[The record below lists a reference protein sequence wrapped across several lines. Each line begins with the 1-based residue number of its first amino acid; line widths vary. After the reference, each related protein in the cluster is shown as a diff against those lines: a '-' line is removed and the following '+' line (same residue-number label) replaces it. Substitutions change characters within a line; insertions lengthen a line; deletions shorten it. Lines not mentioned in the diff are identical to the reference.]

1 MCSGKTGGSD
11 TNMAHGDSD
20 VAKDDVTEVTISPPP
35 PAIKEA
41 DKDSKLA
48 SISDPGAKMDVDK
61 MLSHAGDFGRYQ
73 YLLMLLFSV
82 INILSTFDYF
92 GQLFIFVQPE
102 YWCHIS
108 ELPHVSPED
117 AHHVWTPPQD
127 PSCSRYDVNLTTVKV
142 VNGTPDWRGSNWT
155 LRHCDAGWDY
165 NLTDG
170 YRSIISELD
179 WVCDDSWKPAVA
191 QSMFF
196 VGSVLGSL
204 GLGIMSDHVGRLP
217 VLILAN
223 MLALCGNVATVFTS
237 ALPEFSFC
245 RMITGLATDNNFV
258 MMYIIV
264 LEYMRPNR
272 RTLGLNLCIGVFHT
286 LACIAVPWVAI
297 WAGNWRLFLLVITI
311 PNIVVPGFYFC
322 VPESASWLLSK
333 GRVKHA
339 LRCFQRV
346 AAFNGKKLPPQV
358 VQTFETSAKLSVPQ
372 GTGNL
377 LGLFKTPRLRRKTCI
392 LIFKSMVLT
401 LCFDAISRN
410 VDGLGYSPFVMFS
423 MTSVTKFPASLIILL
438 LQDRIGRKAM
448 ASGSLLISGVFTI
461 ASGLVIA
468 IVGAKSVPMVT
479 AGLAVVGR
487 FGVNI
492 AYSSGAQY
500 AAELIPTEVR
510 GQGVSAIH
518 MVGYA
523 ATFFSSHI
531 LYLATYSRAI
541 PELVLGGLSIIGAA
555 LCLLLP
561 ETLNRT
567 LPVTLEDGEAFGE
580 GEGVWEFAWCQKS
593 DKKYQHNST
602 QDLVS

>member
-1 MCSGKTGGSD
+1 
-11 TNMAHGDSD
+11 MAHGDTE
-20 VAKDDVTEVTISPPP
+20 VARDDVTVVTIIS
-35 PAIKEA
+35 ATKDGDA
-41 DKDSKLA
+41 DTKQKLH
-48 SISDPGAKMDVDK
+48 SEQGANMDVDK
-61 MLSHAGDFGRYQ
+61 MLAYAGDFGRYQ

-92 GQLFIFVQPE
+92 GQLFMFVQPE
-102 YWCHIS
+102 YWCH
-108 ELPHVSPED
+108 LPEMAHLHPED
-117 AHHVWTPPQD
+117 RRWTWSPPED
-127 PSCSRYDVNLTTVKV
+127 SSCSRYDTNLTTVGV
-142 VNGTPDWRGSNWT
+142 VNGTLDWSGKNRT
-155 LRHCDAGWDY
+155 VRACDSGWEY

-170 YRSIISELD
+170 YQSIISEMH
-179 WVCDDSWKPAVA
+179 WVCSDSWKPALA

-196 VGSVLGSL
+196 IGSVIGSL
-204 GLGIMSDHVGRLP
+204 ALGIMSDHIGRLP

-223 MLALCGNVATVFTS
+223 MLALVGNVATVFTS
-237 ALPEFSFC
+237 GLPDLAFC
-245 RMITGLATDNNFV
+245 RMMNGLATDNNFV

-264 LEYMRPNR
+264 LEYMRPDK

-286 LACIAVPWVAI
+286 LACIVVPWLAI
-297 WAGNWRLFLLVITI
+297 WAGNWRLFLLIITL

-333 GRVKHA
+333 GRVQDA
-339 LRCFQRV
+339 LRCFRRV
-346 AAFNGKKLPPQV
+346 AACNGKTLPPGV
-358 VQTFETSAKLSVPQ
+358 VQTFETSAKFSVPQ

-423 MTSVTKFPASLIILL
+423 MTSLTKLPASLIILL
-438 LQDRIGRKAM
+438 LQDRVGRKAM

-461 ASGLVIA
+461 ASGIVIA
-468 IVGAKSVPMVT
+468 CVGAKTVPLVT
-479 AGLAVVGR
+479 AALAVVGR
-487 FGVNI
+487 FGVNV

-510 GQGVSAIH
+510 GQGVAAIH

-523 ATFFSSHI
+523 ATFFSAHI

-541 PELVLGGLSIIGAA
+541 PELLLGSLSIVGAA

-561 ETLNRT
+561 ETLYRT
-567 LPVTLEDGEAFGE
+567 LPVTLQDGEAFGE
-580 GEGVWEFAWCQKS
+580 GEGIWEFAWCHKP
-593 DKKYQHNST
+593 DTKCPHNKT
-602 QDLVS
+602 NPDLVS

>member
-1 MCSGKTGGSD
+1 
-11 TNMAHGDSD
+11 MAHGDTE
-20 VAKDDVTEVTISPPP
+20 VTRDDVTGVSISPPVP
-35 PAIKEA
+35 IISATDGDA
-41 DKDSKLA
+41 DTKRGPNSERGSA
-48 SISDPGAKMDVDK
+48 MDVDK
-61 MLSHAGDFGRYQ
+61 MLAHAGDFGRYQ

-92 GQLFIFVQPE
+92 GQLFIFVKPE
-102 YWCHIS
+102 YWCHLP
-108 ELPHVSPED
+108 EL
-117 AHHVWTPPQD
+117 AHLPRGDVRRIWSPPQD
-127 PSCSRYDVNLTTVKV
+127 ASCSRYDTNLTTVGL
-142 VNGTPDWRGSNWT
+142 VNGTPDWRGTNWT
-155 LRHCDAGWDY
+155 LRACDSGWDY

-170 YRSIISELD
+170 YRSIISELH

-204 GLGIMSDHVGRLP
+204 GLGVMSDHVGRLP

-223 MLALCGNVATVFTS
+223 MLALAGNVATVFTS
-237 ALPEFSFC
+237 GLPEFAFC
-245 RMITGLATDNNFV
+245 RMVTGLATDNNFV

-264 LEYMRPNR
+264 LEYMRPDR

-297 WAGNWRLFLLVITI
+297 WAGYWRLFLLMITL

-333 GRVKHA
+333 GRVQQA
-339 LRCFQRV
+339 LKCFRRV
-346 AAFNGKKLPPQV
+346 AAFNGRTLPPEV
-358 VQTFETSAKLSVPQ
+358 IQTFERSAKLSVPQ

-377 LGLFKTPRLRRKTCI
+377 LGLFRTPRLRRKTCI

-423 MTSVTKFPASLIILL
+423 MTSLTKFPASLVILL
-438 LQDRIGRKAM
+438 LQDRLGRKAM
-448 ASGSLLISGVFTI
+448 ASGSLLMSGVFTI

-468 IVGAKSVPMVT
+468 FVGAKSVPMVT
-479 AGLAVVGR
+479 AALAVVGR

-531 LYLATYSRAI
+531 LYLVSI
-541 PELVLGGLSIIGAA
+541 PKFGPFSFIASGVGLSPLYCGHFWPIVPA
-555 LCLLLP
+555 P
-561 ETLNRT
+561 DDR
-567 LPVTLEDGEAFGE
+567 
-580 GEGVWEFAWCQKS
+580 
-593 DKKYQHNST
+593 
-602 QDLVS
+602 